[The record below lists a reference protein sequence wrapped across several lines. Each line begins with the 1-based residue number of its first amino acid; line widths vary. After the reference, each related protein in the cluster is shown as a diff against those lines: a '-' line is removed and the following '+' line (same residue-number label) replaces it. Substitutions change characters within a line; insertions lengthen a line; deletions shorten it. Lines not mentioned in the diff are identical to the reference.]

1 MWEGLRDL
9 RLAGPQV
16 MVVVREAWL
25 PIYLGSVFLRADP
38 NPRARR
44 ETSPS
49 RIVTRQLLLPH
60 KQELGEG
67 GSLMVCD
74 AVRGN
79 GWL

>member
-1 MWEGLRDL
+1 MGGSQGSESSKP
-9 RLAGPQV
+9 PQV
-16 MVVVREAWL
+16 MVTIREAWL
-25 PIYLGSVFLRADP
+25 PIGFVFLRADP

-44 ETSPS
+44 EASPS
-49 RIVTRQLLLPH
+49 GIVTWQLLLPH
-60 KQELGEG
+60 KQELEEG